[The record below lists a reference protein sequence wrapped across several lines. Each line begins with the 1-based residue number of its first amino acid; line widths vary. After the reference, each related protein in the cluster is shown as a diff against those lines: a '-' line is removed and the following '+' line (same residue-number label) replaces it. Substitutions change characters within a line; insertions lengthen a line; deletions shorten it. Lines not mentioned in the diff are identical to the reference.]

1 MFAFTAAVGQARLL
15 YGNQVEGKLPKPVV
29 VNSVSTNGVWW
40 EMASFQLN
48 SLDMQSD
55 VKNLFFH
62 HPDSMKLIDF
72 CGYRDA
78 RPELEGLNMDT
89 FKQLT
94 SLVTS
99 KVK

>member
-1 MFAFTAAVGQARLL
+1 MFSHD
-15 YGNQVEGKLPKPVV
+15 QVEGKLPKPVV

-40 EMASFQLN
+40 EMASFQVSTLMTLIATTSDPLIRIVSTTLFQLN

-72 CGYRDA
+72 CGYR
-78 RPELEGLNMDT
+78 
-89 FKQLT
+89 
-94 SLVTS
+94 
-99 KVK
+99 